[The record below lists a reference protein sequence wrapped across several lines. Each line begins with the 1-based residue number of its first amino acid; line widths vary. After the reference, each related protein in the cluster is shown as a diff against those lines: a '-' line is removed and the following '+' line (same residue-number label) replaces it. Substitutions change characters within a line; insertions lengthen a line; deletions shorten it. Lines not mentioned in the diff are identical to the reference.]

1 MKVSVITPY
10 YQGREYL
17 DRYCGMMEQNR
28 SRLEPGDELEVLLIN
43 DSPWEKVVLPGANVF
58 PGSEFWKMRKTGAYT
73 PPGWQDL
80 PARSES
86 PFCFWI
92 RTMSWR
98 RRPSAA

>member
-43 DSPWEKVVLPGANVF
+43 DSPWEKVVLPGGERF
-58 PGSEFWKMRKTGAYT
+58 S
-73 PPGWQDL
+73 
-80 PARSES
+80 
-86 PFCFWI
+86 WI
-92 RTMSWR
+92 RILENEKNRGIHASR
-98 RRPSAA
+98 VAGLACALGESVLFLDQDDELAP